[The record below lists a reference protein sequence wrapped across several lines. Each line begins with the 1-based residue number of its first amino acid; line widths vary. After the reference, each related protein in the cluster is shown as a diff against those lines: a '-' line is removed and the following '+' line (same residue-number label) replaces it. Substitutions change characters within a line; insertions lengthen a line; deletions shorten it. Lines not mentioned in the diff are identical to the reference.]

1 MASPPRYDRH
11 RLMRC
16 RLISSALT
24 PLLLTACIPYQT
36 QRHDTP
42 APPPRLDDSATVDLA
57 EAEPVWTAQQ
67 VVANATSVIGAT
79 YIVQPGD
86 TLRGIGNRTGAGAEM
101 IAKANALAP
110 PYVIKSGQK
119 LTIPAGRYHA
129 VAQGETGI
137 AIAAAYGVPWSRMVD
152 VNGLTEPFALRRGQ
166 RLLLPDEA
174 PRGTPSMEERAA
186 AFQINI
192 DDVLTGGQPAA
203 AEDAPVAVAKASP
216 RPIPSNIPA
225 ATPARLTGNFIWPA
239 RGKILSR
246 FGPGASGARNNG
258 IDIAVPAG
266 TPIHATADG
275 VVAYAGDK
283 VAVFGGLVLI
293 THGSGWVSAYGHASR
308 VNVVRGQK
316 VAKGDVIG
324 LSGDSGYASQPKL
337 HFELRKDRAPVNPLA
352 HLPAS

>member
-1 MASPPRYDRH
+1 MPR
-11 RLMRC
+11 
-16 RLISSALT
+16 RLIHPTLT
-24 PLLLTACIPYQT
+24 LATLLLAACIPYQAE
-36 QRHDTP
+36 RRDTP

-67 VVANATSVIGAT
+67 VVASARTIPGTT

-110 PYVIKSGQK
+110 PYMIKAGQK
-119 LTIPAGRYHA
+119 LVIPGGRYHA
-129 VAQGETGI
+129 VAEGETGI

-174 PRGTPSMEERAA
+174 PRRAPSMEERAA
-186 AFQINI
+186 AFRLNI
-192 DDVLTGGQPAA
+192 DDVLTGGQPAV
-203 AEDAPVAVAKASP
+203 AEDTPVAIARAGP
-216 RPIPSNIPA
+216 RPIPSNVPA
-225 ATPARLTGNFIWPA
+225 ATPARLTGDFAWPA
-239 RGKILSR
+239 RGTILSR

-266 TPIHATADG
+266 TPIRASADG

-316 VAKGDVIG
+316 VARGDIIG

-337 HFELRKDRAPVNPLA
+337 HFELRKDRTPVNPLA